1 MTLVVMSH
9 DHIFPAKNISGQT
22 VKLFPQLRLIK
33 YCSFRL
39 KVVVS
44 AVLVR
49 HLFYKNVINFCL
61 SPMLENPYPKDNTFN
76 IKVLIFHSFTKSS
89 NLLIKHQ

>member
-9 DHIFPAKNISGQT
+9 DHIFPTRNISGQT

-49 HLFYKNVINFCL
+49 HLI
-61 SPMLENPYPKDNTFN
+61 
-76 IKVLIFHSFTKSS
+76 
-89 NLLIKHQ
+89 